1 MALLDLA
8 AKHPGG
14 ASAPEIL
21 IELGFPVDAELY
33 RHALTHRS
41 FAYENGGLVP
51 NERLEFLGDAV
62 LGIVV
67 TDYLYRTF
75 PESSEGELAKL
86 RAAVVNSRALAGVAR
101 FLGLGSEIR
110 LGKGELATGGRDK
123 LSILAD
129 TVEAVIAAVYLTH
142 GLDGAAAFIHR
153 LFDPLVAEATMLGA
167 GRDWKTSLQE
177 LASVRG
183 LGVPSY
189 DISSEGPDHNKVF
202 YATALVGEYSF
213 GPGTGGSKKCA
224 EQMAAELGFKKLSEQ
239 TERGFKEIGVPTLPV
254 LDRDSSKQTAPG
266 DA

>member
-1 MALLDLA
+1 MALLDPA
-8 AKHPGG
+8 AKHPGSV
-14 ASAPEIL
+14 SAPEML
-21 IELGFPVDAELY
+21 SELGFPINAELY
-33 RHALTHRS
+33 TLALTHRS

-51 NERLEFLGDAV
+51 NERLEFLGDAI
-62 LGIVV
+62 LGLVV
-67 TDYLYRTF
+67 TDYLYRSF
-75 PESSEGELAKL
+75 PDSSEGELAKL

-110 LGKGELATGGRDK
+110 LGKGELATGGNDK

-153 LFDPLVAEATMLGA
+153 LFDPLVAEAATLGA

-177 LASVRG
+177 LASVHG

-189 DISSEGPDHNKVF
+189 DISSEGPDHDKVF
-202 YATALVGEYSF
+202 YAVALVGESSF
-213 GPGTGGSKKCA
+213 GPGTGPSKKCA
-224 EQMAAELGFKKLSEQ
+224 EQMAAD
-239 TERGFKEIGVPTLPV
+239 RGFKALSEHTLPAN
-254 LDRDSSKQTAPG
+254 DQHSSQQTAPG